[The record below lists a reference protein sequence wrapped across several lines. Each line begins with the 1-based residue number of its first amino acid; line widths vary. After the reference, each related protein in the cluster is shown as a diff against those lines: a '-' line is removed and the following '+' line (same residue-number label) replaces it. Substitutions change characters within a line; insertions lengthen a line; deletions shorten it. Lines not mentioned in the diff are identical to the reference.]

1 MNKQMKIIYSGFCAV
16 IGCMVWALS
25 YGVGLAILFKDSRI
39 LNLTITSQP
48 FAPFVQLWYYGSN
61 PALQKIAGGSIIPAM
76 AVTAIVA
83 YVGLRKQE
91 QPLGEAAFQTIAEL
105 RRGKWFH
112 KEGHIFGKVRRQ
124 ILRVKDDRHHLIIG
138 PTRSGKGA
146 GYVIPNALA
155 HEGSMLVTDLKGEIF
170 NSTAAHRQKS
180 GNKVFLFAP
189 GQKNSHRWNP
199 MDFIRPGIGDRT
211 TDIQNTAK
219 ILVPVTSSGDGAFWQ
234 KMAQRIA
241 AGLISYIH
249 ESDFYEGRRNL
260 SEINSLLNSGVS
272 VQVLLRYIMEKE
284 PYLSRFTRESFG
296 AYIGLPEKT
305 AGSAL
310 TELQNALEPF
320 QNERIVAATS
330 STDIDI
336 AMMNRKPI
344 SIYLAPNITDITLL
358 QPLLTLFVQQVLNQ
372 LTLEH
377 NPKSLPVY
385 CLLDEFRQLKKMD
398 EVMTKLPYVAG
409 YNIKFAF
416 IIQDLKNLD
425 EIYGENSRQS
435 LTGNCG
441 YQLILGANDQATA
454 DYVSKALGRHTI
466 RYQSVSRSIEPFGF
480 HKRTKVEQIRERE
493 LMMPQEVRKMERDK
507 LVLLIEGQSPIFA
520 EKLQFFKT
528 QPFKSAVER
537 SLAKPPYVPETEL
550 LPAQPVPALT
560 DEYER
565 TGEQIDVPWRKGD
578 GKRKFV
584 AEAQTDTERADPMS
598 AVVREKP
605 PALATELITEDGEI
619 IEIAAN
625 EIARAEDPETVLEQ
639 QYQEALTAERQAVLA
654 MKEKALPFLKPKR
667 RTRTPTLQMFI
678 AARDEVEAEAA
689 GTGSPA

>member
-1 MNKQMKIIYSGFCAV
+1 MNKQMKIIFVAFCAV
-16 IGCMVWALS
+16 IGCMGWALA
-25 YGVGLAILFKDSRI
+25 YGVGLAVFFKDSRI
-39 LNLTITSQP
+39 LHLTITSQP

-61 PALQKIAGGSIIPAM
+61 PVLQKVAAGAMLPAV
-76 AVTAIVA
+76 AATAIIA
-83 YVGLRKQE
+83 YAGLRKQE

-105 RRGKWFH
+105 RRAKWFR
-112 KEGHIFGKVRRQ
+112 KDGHIFGKIRRQ
-124 ILRVKDDRHHLIIG
+124 ILRVKDDRHHLVIG

-155 HEGSMLVTDLKGEIF
+155 PEGSMLVTDLKGEIF
-170 NSTAAHRQKS
+170 NSTASHRQRA

-199 MDFIRPGIGDRT
+199 MDFIRSDSGDRT
-211 TDIQNTAK
+211 TDIQNMAK
-219 ILVPVTSSGDGAFWQ
+219 ILVPKTSSGDGAFWQ
-234 KMAQRIA
+234 QMAQRIA
-241 AGLISYIH
+241 AGFISYIH

-260 SEINSLLNSGVS
+260 SEINALLNSGVP
-272 VQVLLRYIMEKE
+272 VQVLLRFIMEKE

-336 AMMNRKPI
+336 SMMNRKPM

-372 LTLEH
+372 LMLEH
-377 NPKSLPVY
+377 NPRALPVY

-493 LMMPQEVRKMERDK
+493 LMMPQEVRKMAREN
-507 LVLLIEGQSPIFA
+507 LVLLVEGQSPIFA
-520 EKLQFFKT
+520 DKLEFFKT

-537 SLAKPPYVPETEL
+537 SLANPPYVPETEI
-550 LPAQPVPALT
+550 LPSPPVPALT
-560 DEYER
+560 EEYENA
-565 TGEQIDVPWRKGD
+565 GEHIEAPWKRRD
-578 GKRKFV
+578 DKRKPSAPAL
-584 AEAQTDTERADPMS
+584 AEPERANPKS
-598 AVVREKP
+598 AVVSEMQGQ
-605 PALATELITEDGEI
+605 ALNEVITEDGEI
-619 IEIAAN
+619 IEAANN
-625 EIARAEDPETVLEQ
+625 EIARGEQSETAAEQE
-639 QYQEALTAERQAVLA
+639 YQEALAIERKAVLD
-654 MKEKALPFLKPKR
+654 MREKAAPLLKAQK

-678 AARDEVEAEAA
+678 AARDEVEEEAT
-689 GTGSPA
+689 GT